1 MCALSAAMN
10 PSSKGLLG
18 WDCTGGQPS
27 TAVCSGSSSNWGSV
41 TCSAGVVTAVLL
53 GGFTLVG
60 TIPAEIALLTA
71 LVRLELQSNR
81 ITGTL
86 PTSIGRASGL
96 TYLNVNGNSLV
107 GVVPDGIGALSSM
120 RYLNLGG
127 NSLAGSLPSTLCSM
141 SSLSFLNIANNPLVC
156 YWSCLSSV
164 ASRNVGSVSGS
175 CTAGKH
181 RLCDTLVVV
190 FISFGVL

>member
-1 MCALSAAMN
+1 M
-10 PSSKGLLG
+10 
-18 WDCTGGQPS
+18 
-27 TAVCSGSSSNWGSV
+27 
-41 TCSAGVVTAVLL
+41 
-53 GGFTLVG
+53 G

-127 NSLAGSLPSTLCSM
+127 
-141 SSLSFLNIANNPLVC
+141 SFPRIAAV
-156 YWSCLSSV
+156 Y
-164 ASRNVGSVSGS
+164 SVSHVPS
-175 CTAGKH
+175 
-181 RLCDTLVVV
+181 VV
-190 FISFGVL
+190 SEYRE